1 MGWRKK
7 LLDCCVV
14 GETLQKAGQKVG
26 VAKFEGRCLSER
38 MPNTFRN
45 LAILFVHPR
54 FIAFLN
60 LLLVLNLIHAVLEG
74 ALVPSLNHHET
85 VDIIEGLGIIM
96 IAWGVALEER
106 HKIREI
112 FHLLP
117 KKRSEISYQNAV
129 DENCHCFG
137 LGFLLLGLFAEVG
150 AECVSV
156 PDRIINTSGL
166 DDAIL
171 FISGGLLVVCSVL
184 MLIQSIMLIFAKREW
199 LIRRYQKTSQH

>member
-7 LLDCCVV
+7 LLDGCVV

-26 VAKFEGRCLSER
+26 VAKFEGRCLSEG
-38 MPNTFRN
+38 MPNTVRN

>member
-1 MGWRKK
+1 
-7 LLDCCVV
+7 V
-14 GETLQKAGQKVG
+14 GETLQKAEQKVG

-38 MPNTFRN
+38 MPNTVRN
-45 LAILFVHPR
+45 LAIMFVHPR

>member
-1 MGWRKK
+1 MQCRDWKRYEKAKCRVGIVK
-7 LLDCCVV
+7 LGKWCLADSVPIVV
-14 GETLQKAGQKVG
+14 
-26 VAKFEGRCLSER
+26 
-38 MPNTFRN
+38 RN
-45 LAILFVHPR
+45 LSALFVHPR

-60 LLLVLNLIHAVLEG
+60 LLLVLNLSHAVLEL
-74 ALVPSLNHHET
+74 ALVPSLSQHET

-106 HKIREI
+106 YKIREI

-129 DENCHCFG
+129 DENCHRFG

-166 DDAIL
+166 DDAVL
-171 FISGGLLVVCSVL
+171 FASGMLLVVCSL
-184 MLIQSIMLIFAKREW
+184 MMLTQSIMLLFAKRDW

>member
-1 MGWRKK
+1 MK
-7 LLDCCVV
+7 LYK
-14 GETLQKAGQKVG
+14 QSKARVG
-26 VAKFEGRCLSER
+26 VAKFEGWCLAGF
-38 MPNTFRN
+38 MPIVIRN
-45 LAILFVHPR
+45 LAGLFVHPR

-60 LLLVLNLIHAVLEG
+60 ILLVLNLVHAVLEG
-74 ALVPSLNHHET
+74 ALAPSPNHHET
-85 VDIIEGLGIIM
+85 ADIIEGLGIIM

-106 HKIREI
+106 YKLREI

-117 KKRSEISYQNAV
+117 KKRSEINYQNAV

-137 LGFLLLGLFAEVG
+137 LGLLLLGLFAEVG

-171 FISGGLLVVCSVL
+171 FMSGMFLVVCGL
-184 MLIQSIMLIFAKREW
+184 MMLTQSIMLLFAKRDW
-199 LIRRYQKTSQH
+199 LIRRYKKTSQH

>member
-1 MGWRKK
+1 MPIAIRY
-7 LLDCCVV
+7 L
-14 GETLQKAGQKVG
+14 AG
-26 VAKFEGRCLSER
+26 
-38 MPNTFRN
+38 
-45 LAILFVHPR
+45 LFVHPR

-60 LLLVLNLIHAVLEG
+60 LLLVLNLVHAVLEG
-74 ALVPSLNHHET
+74 ALAASPNPDET
-85 VDIIEGLGIIM
+85 ADIIEGLGIIM

-106 HKIREI
+106 YKLREV

-171 FISGGLLVVCSVL
+171 FASGMLLVVCGL
-184 MLIQSIMLIFAKREW
+184 MMLTQSIMLLFGERDW
-199 LIRRYQKTSQH
+199 LIRRYKKTSQH